1 MKERHSKEL
10 NEFQVRLVV
19 KQQKPKF
26 SSQLLNY
33 KKVEEHLVKS
43 KNYSEAHKIKTK
55 ADQLEILEK
64 GKWMKRK
71 KKEMLH
77 QNAQFSG
84 IKQQEFAALQK
95 RTQAGM
101 NEQKKQKQLSLERL
115 VNKTRFHY
123 FTDL

>member
-77 QNAQFSG
+77 QNSQFSG